1 MKAIYFTLRGSSLSY
16 ASSNGEKITMVCFG
30 VTLSMLFFLQHER
43 GGVAERKKDG
53 RIGGKMKRM
62 VVRRWW
68 LSYSVHLFEK
78 WKSIL
83 V

>member
-43 GGVAERKKDG
+43 GGGSRKKKGWQNWREDEEDG
-53 RIGGKMKRM
+53 GSAM
-62 VVRRWW
+62 VVV
-68 LSYSVHLFEK
+68 L
-78 WKSIL
+78 
-83 V
+83 